1 MRGLL
6 QISPLHLRAFRTIIL
21 STKGG
26 RRHAAEIALITHGE
40 GLGGRAATH

>member
-6 QISPLHLRAFRTIIL
+6 QISPLHLGTIRTIIL
-21 STKGG
+21 CTKGG

-40 GLGGRAATH
+40 SLGGRATTH

>member
-6 QISPLHLRAFRTIIL
+6 QISPLHFMTFRTIIFC
-21 STKGG
+21 TKGG

-40 GLGGRAATH
+40 GLGSRATTH